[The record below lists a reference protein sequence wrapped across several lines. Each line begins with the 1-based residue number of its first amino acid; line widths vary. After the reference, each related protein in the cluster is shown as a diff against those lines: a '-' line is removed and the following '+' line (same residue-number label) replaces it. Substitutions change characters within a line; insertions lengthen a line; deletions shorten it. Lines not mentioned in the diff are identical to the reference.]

1 MKTKTK
7 ERIIELYR
15 SGLSARKISK
25 VVSIGKTSISSLI
38 KHEGMA
44 RSNLEWTKDKEK
56 MAIIYAKI
64 SKDRKGKA
72 LPFHRKYSVN
82 LDLFKDLSNAFEAYL
97 FGIIVTDGHV
107 ADRTI
112 RLMVSSI
119 DRKWMLEL
127 AKMLNVKLKTDNRG
141 YPYLNLNSVDI
152 VKTIKKLGVNTQKT
166 RFPQKIT
173 IPKAWRDFMR
183 GLIDGD
189 GSIHLI
195 NKKTIAVRF
204 GNTNKYLVD
213 FVCKKMRKH
222 GTKCNVLLVNSQPSQ
237 KKAKRPHILPFYNV
251 TCTGDSDINFLR
263 EIYYENCFAI
273 DRKIKKIKE
282 IQ

>member
-222 GTKCNVLLVNSQPSQ
+222 GTRCHYV
-237 KKAKRPHILPFYNV
+237 
-251 TCTGDSDINFLR
+251 
-263 EIYYENCFAI
+263 
-273 DRKIKKIKE
+273 
-282 IQ
+282 

>member
-15 SGLSARKISK
+15 GGLSSRKISK
-25 VVSIGKTSISSLI
+25 IVDFGKTAISSLI
-38 KHEGMA
+38 KCEGIS
-44 RSNLEWTKDKEK
+44 RSNLEWTKDKKK
-56 MAIIYAKI
+56 MAKIYLKL

-72 LPFHRKYSVN
+72 LPFHRKYKIN
-82 LDLFKDLSNAFEAYL
+82 LNLFKNLSNAFEAYL

-112 RLMVSSI
+112 SLMVSSV
-119 DRKWMLEL
+119 DKKWMSEL
-127 AKMLNVKLKTDNRG
+127 AKILNIKLKTDNRG

-166 RFPQKIT
+166 RFPHKIT

-189 GSIHLI
+189 GSIYLR
-195 NKKTIAVRF
+195 NKKTITVCF

-213 FVCKKMRKH
+213 FVCKKMRKY
-222 GTKCNVLLVNSQPSQ
+222 GTKCNVLLVNSQKHQ
-237 KKAKRPHILPFYNV
+237 KKAKRPYVLPFYSV
-251 TCTGDSDINFLR
+251 SCGGSSATKFLR
-263 EIYYENCFAI
+263 EIYYKNCFAI
-273 DRKIKKIKE
+273 DRKIKKVKE